1 MSKIVT
7 SDDRRKGVDMDLGR
21 ADARIVVTGGASNI
35 GRGIVHAF
43 AAEGARIVIND
54 IDAPQAEK
62 VRGEAKHLGARDV
75 NVVTADLTLPG
86 AAEAAVDAGQT
97 AWGGLDVLVNNA
109 GWSVP

>member
-7 SDDRRKGVDMDLGR
+7 SDDRRKGVDMDLGL

-62 VRGEAKHLGARDV
+62 VRAEANELGASDV
-75 NVVTADLTLPG
+75 NVVIADLTVPG
-86 AAEAAVDAGQT
+86 AAEAAVDAART
-97 AWGGLDVLVNNA
+97 AWGGLDVLVNN
-109 GWSVP
+109 